1 MWRLPWAIGNPCQDI
16 RDMLHDA
23 FADKAELTTDRVVRA
38 LKGSPPLS
46 VTMAERV
53 EALRAWAQNRCVPAD

>member
-1 MWRLPWAIGNPCQDI
+1 
-16 RDMLHDA
+16 MLHDA